1 MNVPNAITVFR
12 ILLIP
17 VFTWQFLTGN
27 YYIAAAIYVVAWF
40 SDVLDGYI
48 ARKYNLIT
56 DFGKLFDPLAD
67 KLLNLTA
74 LFLLAYINTLPLFI
88 PILVLAKELTLVIG
102 GAILL
107 KSKHQV
113 VAAKWP
119 GKLATVLFTVSLLFM
134 FFAKTSAVVF
144 YLAWILLIGALV
156 MAFVA
161 LADYTINFLKSVKKN
176 DVE

>member
-12 ILLIP
+12 LLLIP
-17 VFTWQFLTGN
+17 VFIWQFLEGHF
-27 YYIAAAIYVVAWF
+27 YIAAAIYLVAWF

-48 ARKYNLIT
+48 ARKYNLVT

-74 LFLLAYINTLPLFI
+74 LFLLAFEPTVQLPLIF
-88 PILVLAKELTLVIG
+88 PIIVLAKELTLVIG

-107 KSKHQV
+107 KYNKV
-113 VAAKWP
+113 VIAAKWS
-119 GKLATVLFTVSLLFM
+119 GKIATFLFTVAVILMLFPITKD
-134 FFAKTSAVVF
+134 FAVI
-144 YLAWILLIGALV
+144 LAWIAMAAAFLALV
-156 MAFVA
+156 
-161 LADYTINFLKSVKKN
+161 DYAICFLKAVKKN

>member
-17 VFTWQFLTGN
+17 VFIWQFLEGN
-27 YYIAAAIYVVAWF
+27 YYVAAGIYLVAWF

-48 ARKYNLIT
+48 ARKFNLVT
-56 DFGKLFDPLAD
+56 NFGKLFDPLAD

-74 LFLLAYINTLPLFI
+74 LFLLAFDENVKLPLIF
-88 PILVLAKELTLVIG
+88 PIIVLAKELALVIG

-107 KSKHQV
+107 KYNKV
-113 VAAKWP
+113 VVSAKWS
-119 GKLATVLFTVSLLFM
+119 GKIATFLFTVAVILMLFPVTKD
-134 FFAKTSAVVF
+134 FAVI
-144 YLAWILLIGALV
+144 LAWIA
-156 MAFVA
+156 MAVAFIA
-161 LADYTINFLKSVKKN
+161 LADYAIGFFKSVKKH